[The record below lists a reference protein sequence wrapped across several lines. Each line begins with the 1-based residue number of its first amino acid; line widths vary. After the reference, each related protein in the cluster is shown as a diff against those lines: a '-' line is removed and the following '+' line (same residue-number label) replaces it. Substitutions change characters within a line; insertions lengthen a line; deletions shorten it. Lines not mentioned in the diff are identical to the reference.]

1 MFKQI
6 NKQGV
11 QSEKGFIVQFVGRFE
26 VEYREGGKLI
36 SVYVE
41 PGYTPGNKFC
51 VIIGSNAFTQWSDGT
66 SIMNDKQNEILKN
79 FIDAMKFQNIEVV
92 VE

>member
-11 QSEKGFIVQFVGRFE
+11 QSDKGFIVQFVGRFE
-26 VEYREGGKLI
+26 VEYREGQKLI

-41 PGYTPGNKFC
+41 PGYTSANEFC
-51 VIIGSNAFTQWSDGT
+51 VNIESDVFSHWSDGNKI
-66 SIMNDKQNEILKN
+66 SVEKQKEILRN
-79 FIDAMKFQNIEVV
+79 FKDAMKFQNIEVV
-92 VE
+92 VN

>member
-1 MFKQI
+1 M
-6 NKQGV
+6 
-11 QSEKGFIVQFVGRFE
+11 
-26 VEYREGGKLI
+26 EYREGGKLI

-41 PGYTPGNKFC
+41 PGYTPSNKFC
-51 VIIGSNAFTQWSDGT
+51 VIIEPNAFTQWADGT
-66 SIMNDKQNEILKN
+66 PIMNEKQEEILKN